1 MHACPAARPPVVR
14 WTRGRVA
21 RDWLTAEPRMEA
33 MKLMV
38 LAGLALAAAVVAAG
52 CSRPVTSPTPTATP
66 SSAAATPRPAAT
78 PTAPP
83 SPTTSAG
90 LDGTI
95 GTAGSDGLTVR
106 YRDPEGGLKSVRV
119 EDFRR

>member
-1 MHACPAARPPVVR
+1 
-14 WTRGRVA
+14 
-21 RDWLTAEPRMEA
+21 

-38 LAGLALAAAVVAAG
+38 LAGLALAVAVVAAG
-52 CSRPVTSPTPTATP
+52 CSRPATAPAPTGSP

-83 SPTTSAG
+83 A

-95 GTAGSDGLTVR
+95 GRAGSDGLTVR

>member
-1 MHACPAARPPVVR
+1 MHVCAAARLPVLPAVP
-14 WTRGRVA
+14 WTCDR
-21 RDWLTAEPRMEA
+21 LTREPKMEA

-52 CSRPVTSPTPTATP
+52 CSRPLTTPAPTGTP
-66 SSAAATPRPAAT
+66 SSATSTPSAT
-78 PTAPP
+78 PTPP
-83 SPTTSAG
+83 TAV
-90 LDGTI
+90 DGTI

>member
-1 MHACPAARPPVVR
+1 
-14 WTRGRVA
+14 
-21 RDWLTAEPRMEA
+21 

-38 LAGLALAAAVVAAG
+38 LAGLAVAVAVVAAG
-52 CSRPVTSPTPTATP
+52 CSKPLTSPAPSGTP
-66 SSAAATPRPAAT
+66 SSAAATPRPSAT
-78 PTAPP
+78 PTAPTA
-83 SPTTSAG
+83 PTA